1 MKPLFAFILL
11 LAGFSLKSQDGN
23 FFLSH
28 YTPNEEWA
36 GSVTFSMAQDYKG
49 VIYFA
54 NNNGVLEFDG
64 RNWGITPT
72 PGPIFTIISN
82 GNQVFA
88 GGYKGFGKIVLGGDN
103 LRTYQSITD
112 GVANSDQII
121 SSVSLKD
128 KIYFCNHQ
136 NIFVYSVTSGKIES
150 TLPVTEKG
158 DEWNNLF
165 HIADNVYAKSSNGF
179 FKLENGKIVSSD
191 LSIPKGETI
200 EFSSAF
206 ENKSAFLTS
215 GSRLFVK
222 DADAFK
228 EVILNDQS
236 IIQQYAATSLE
247 WVSESLV
254 AIGTLRNGIYFIDV
268 KTGSTRENTNFFTGL
283 PDNEVYALLGDGI
296 QGLWVAHAYGFTR
309 VAPSLPFH
317 SYSHY
322 PGLNGNLLCAKT
334 FQGITYVGTTLG
346 LYALT
351 ASETERTITKTIDTE
366 GKQVTKSKTSGLFSF
381 LRKKRLTPADANSQ
395 KEIVGKKAS
404 VKTKSYVYRKVE
416 GLDSKV
422 TQLIEY
428 NGQLLASG
436 NFGIASVSGFGSKS
450 LWNSPVHFIFISPT
464 LNQLLISTLDD
475 EVRTFIFGGTLKET
489 HLLDTLNEYVSYMF
503 EDKLQNIWLC
513 SRSNIIKVET
523 VDSKITSV
531 EEIPFVNPTFEE
543 SVGLAYGSE
552 VYVAAAGSFNRF
564 NISKNIF
571 EKYDSFPG
579 PKRYFASAGYFW
591 FHDGHRWRT
600 VDQRLQS
607 NLKLEWLGLF
617 PNLRYIS
624 PASNS
629 ESLWIITAENEL
641 YHFAPKNSDV
651 SKVGYPLFL
660 KEVRGQK
667 SKFAPSKSVRISQL
681 ESTVAFEFI
690 QPDYLGMRAVEYR
703 YWVRGLS
710 KDWTAWSSD
719 NNIVNFSYLPTGSYK
734 LEVQTRDLMGKVS
747 QVEQISLVVEPPY
760 WQRWWFYLLEVV
772 FFGTLVFLSIRLSGG
787 NPKYRMISQVLS
799 LLTVI
804 MLIQLAQTI
813 VTSYITLKAT
823 PVLDFFLQV
832 GIALL
837 VLPLENML
845 TRFITRENKSV
856 SVS

>member
-1 MKPLFAFILL
+1 MLL
-11 LAGFSLKSQDGN
+11 LASFSLKGQDGN

-36 GSVTFSMAQDYKG
+36 GSVTFSMAQDHKG

-72 PGPIFTIISN
+72 PGPIFTIVSN

-88 GGYKGFGKIVLGGDN
+88 GGYKGFGKIVLGTDN
-103 LRTYQSITD
+103 LRTYQSITE

-136 NIFVYSVTSGKIES
+136 NIFIYSVTSGKIES
-150 TLPVTEKG
+150 TIPIINRQ

-165 HIADNVYAKSSNGF
+165 EIADVIYAKSSNGF
-179 FKLENGKIVSSD
+179 FKIESGKVVASD
-191 LSIPKGETI
+191 LPLLQGETV
-200 EFSSAF
+200 EFSSDY

-215 GSRLFVK
+215 GTKLFI
-222 DADAFK
+222 K
-228 EVILNDQS
+228 EGSAIKEIIVSDQS
-236 IIQQYAATSLE
+236 TIRQFAVTGIE
-247 WVSESLV
+247 WVNESLL
-254 AIGTLRNGIYFIDV
+254 AIGTLRNGVYFIDV

-296 QGLWVAHAYGFTR
+296 QGLWIAHAYGFTR

-317 SYSHY
+317 SFSHY

-351 ASETERTITKTIDTE
+351 TTETERTITSTMDTD
-366 GKQVTKSKTSGLFSF
+366 GKQVTKSKTGGLFSF
-381 LRKKRLTPADANSQ
+381 LRKKRLNQEAGDQ
-395 KEIVGKKAS
+395 KEIIGKKSS
-404 VKTKSYVYRKVE
+404 VKAKGYAYRKVD

-436 NFGIASVSGFGSKS
+436 NFGIASITGFNSKV
-450 LWNSPVHFIFISPT
+450 LWSSPVHFIFISPS
-464 LNQLLISTLDD
+464 LDQLLISTLDD
-475 EVRTFIFGGTLKET
+475 EVRSFTFGGSLKET
-489 HLLDTLNEYVSYMF
+489 HLLDTLNEYVSYIF

-513 SRSNIIKVET
+513 SRTNITKVET
-523 VDSKITSV
+523 VDGKISSV

-564 NISKNIF
+564 NISKNAF

-600 VDQRLQS
+600 VDQRMQS
-607 NLKLEWLGLF
+607 SLKLEWLSLF

-624 PASNS
+624 PANKG
-629 ESLWIITAENEL
+629 EALWIITADNEL
-641 YHFAPKNSDV
+641 YQFAPKTSDV
-651 SKVGYPLFL
+651 SKEGYPLFL
-660 KEVRGQK
+660 KEVRGQRNK
-667 SKFAPSKSVRISQL
+667 IAPSRSVRISQL

-710 KDWTAWSSD
+710 KDWTAWSAD

-747 QVEQISLVVEPPY
+747 QIEQINLVVEPPY
-760 WQRWWFYLLEVV
+760 WQRWWFYLLEMV

-787 NPKYRMISQVLS
+787 NPKYQLVSQVLS

-804 MLIQLAQTI
+804 MLIQLVQTI
-813 VTSYITLKAT
+813 VASYITLKAT

-845 TRFITRENKSV
+845 TKFIAMGSKSV